1 MGGRLAHFAEKWEEI
16 TDNKWVLSIVRN
28 GFRIPF
34 IKIPPLSS
42 VLIRM
47 SQSSSPFLRE
57 EIENLLNKQA
67 VERVQNPETPGFY
80 SWIFLVPKK
89 NGKFHLILD
98 LSLLNRY
105 IEKQAFKMETVKS
118 VRQAMRLNDWAV
130 SIDLTDAYLHVPI
143 HRQSRKYLRF
153 VHEDQVYHF
162 SALPFGMSLSP
173 LIFSKLMDVIAA
185 FLRQRAISVF
195 PYLDDW
201 LIKNLIHNRL
211 ITQTKIC
218 IQTIQSLGFLPNL
231 KKSDL
236 FPAQKFTFIGME
248 FLTQQNLVRVPADRV
263 QNLILTIKKIMSAK
277 HVSARTFLSLL
288 GKLSAA
294 ADLVLLGRLHLRPL
308 QMCLLSV
315 WKPHILPLD
324 HPISING
331 MIRSHLQWWINPIRF
346 ETGTSI
352 HPPDPKFFLY
362 TDASHYG
369 WGAHLEPTTLSFHG
383 RWTVNQSQLHINML
397 EMMAIRLALK
407 QAKTFIHHSC
417 IMIYRQHNGGLI
429 YQQTGWHSFPQSLR
443 RSLENTQLVPG
454 TRHSY
459 QSTSHPR
466 QIQHSCRPP
475 LKTRQTYQDR
485 MGSGS
490 NSCEFSI
497 PDAQLPKCG
506 SVCDKIQPQTPIICL
521 SSTRLQ
527 STSDRCPVH
536 GLESS
541 SCICFSSFYSDT
553 CCSRENPTTSVQ
565 NSSHSSVL
573 ATATVVLR
581 TSSISVSSD
590 SSATNSKTTDS
601 IQRKICTSKPPNSR
615 PSRLGV
621 IKQSIR
627 DKKFSQNVA
636 DFVSRSRRASTQKV
650 YDAKWTIFSN
660 WCHTKKVN
668 PISAPI
674 TVIADF
680 LIFLFSEKKC
690 QISTIK
696 GYRSMISNTLKFKT
710 GNRIGSNPVLS
721 ELIRSFELQRPV
733 QRSLTPKWDLSWVL
747 VCLQKPPFEPLDK
760 ASKFHVTIKTAFLL
774 ALATA
779 KRCSEIHALAM
790 DSQHLRFN
798 QSDGSVSLI
807 LKSGFL
813 AKNQLPSVK
822 PDPIV
827 VPSLARICKWEH
839 TDRLLCPVRALKF
852 YLKMTSS
859 YRQNRT
865 RLFLPI
871 KGNKDISKDTI
882 SRWISYTVKLAYRKL
897 AKRDISFLKIKA
909 HEVRALSS
917 SWAFFDKVPLNDI
930 LQAAVWN
937 SSSTFAKFYLR
948 DMSQQA
954 QNLQSLGPIVVAQKV
969 VGGQQQSAMD
979 V

>member
-1 MGGRLAHFAEKWEEI
+1 
-16 TDNKWVLSIVRN
+16 
-28 GFRIPF
+28 
-34 IKIPPLSS
+34 
-42 VLIRM
+42 M

-57 EIENLLNKQA
+57 EIENLLNKRA

-80 SWIFLVPKK
+80 SRIFLVPKK
-89 NGKFHLILD
+89 NGKFRLILD

-263 QNLILTIKKIMSAK
+263 QNLVLTIKKIMSAK

-383 RWTVNQSQLHINML
+383 RWTENQSQLHINML

-417 IMIYRQHNGGLI
+417 IMISTDNTTVVSYINKQGG
-429 YQQTGWHSFPQSLR
+429 THSPNLLR

-466 QIQHSCRPP
+466 QIQHSCRLP

-541 SCICFSSFYSDT
+541 SCICLSSFYSDT
-553 CCSRENPTTSVQ
+553 CCSRENPTTIVQ

-581 TSSISVSSD
+581 TSSSISVSSD

-601 IQRKICTSKPPNSR
+601 IQRKICTSKPPNSQ

-747 VCLQKPPFEPLDK
+747 VCLQKPPFE
-760 ASKFHVTIKTAFLL
+760 LL
-774 ALATA
+774 
-779 KRCSEIHALAM
+779 I
-790 DSQHLRFN
+790 
-798 QSDGSVSLI
+798 
-807 LKSGFL
+807 
-813 AKNQLPSVK
+813 
-822 PDPIV
+822 
-827 VPSLARICKWEH
+827 
-839 TDRLLCPVRALKF
+839 RLLNFTL
-852 YLKMTSS
+852 LL
-859 YRQNRT
+859 RQP
-865 RLFLPI
+865 F
-871 KGNKDISKDTI
+871 S
-882 SRWISYTVKLAYRKL
+882 
-897 AKRDISFLKIKA
+897 
-909 HEVRALSS
+909 
-917 SWAFFDKVPLNDI
+917 
-930 LQAAVWN
+930 
-937 SSSTFAKFYLR
+937 
-948 DMSQQA
+948 
-954 QNLQSLGPIVVAQKV
+954 
-969 VGGQQQSAMD
+969 
-979 V
+979 